1 MRLSKDY
8 RCIIKENTLSIFGKN
23 SKVYLFGSRTDDSKK
38 GGDID
43 LFVEPDDRND
53 LLSKKI
59 KYLAKLNM
67 LLGEQKIDVIILKN
81 GDTLIEKI
89 AVENGILL

>member
-1 MRLSKDY
+1 MRLSEAY
-8 RCIIKENTLSIFGKN
+8 RYIIKENTLSIFGKE

-53 LLSKKI
+53 LLDKKI

-89 AVENGILL
+89 AGENGILL